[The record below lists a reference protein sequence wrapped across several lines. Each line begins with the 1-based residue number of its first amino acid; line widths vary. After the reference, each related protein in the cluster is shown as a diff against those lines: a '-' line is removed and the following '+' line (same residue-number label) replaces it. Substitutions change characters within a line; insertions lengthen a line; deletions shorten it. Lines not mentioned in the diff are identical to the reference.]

1 MKDKSILLEPRS
13 SSRKLVRTKK
23 FPDRVVEH
31 QKPQSF
37 VDNKEIIDSIEM
49 LPVKA
54 DKIAAI
60 GYCDLSH
67 TLQVDYRDRTRY
79 RFYGILP
86 AAFER
91 LLEVDCLE
99 QYLDYF
105 IKSEL
110 VCKYKR
116 LK

>member
-1 MKDKSILLEPRS
+1 MKDTSILLEPRS
-13 SSRKLVRTKK
+13 SSRKLLRTKK
-23 FPDRVVEH
+23 FPHRVVEH
-31 QKPQSF
+31 QKSQSF
-37 VDNKEIIDSIEM
+37 IDNKEFLDSIEM
-49 LPVKA
+49 LPVRA

-60 GYCDLSH
+60 GYCDLFY
-67 TLQVDYRDRTRY
+67 TLQVDYCDGSRY

-105 IKSEL
+105 IKLKL
-110 VCKYKR
+110 VCEYGR